1 MVRGPFAE
9 APFAVGM
16 HFQSAVSAG
25 GIPVVVSEMAQVES
39 VCVGLWFPVGSRH
52 EALRLSGALHFI
64 EHLFFKGTKRRN
76 ARQISEAV
84 EGVGGYLNAFTSEE
98 MTCYHAAA
106 PASRVGL
113 LFDVL
118 LDMVENSLFAADE
131 VERERGVILEEIK
144 MYDDQPAQLVQE
156 RLNALLWP
164 GNALGRPITGTRAS
178 VTRLSRAD
186 LVACR
191 ERYCSPSR
199 MTVTVAGRTTL
210 PEVLALLG
218 KRKGGGAGSR
228 FTVPKGS
235 LFDARKAKGKAKAP
249 CVSALHKGIEQTH
262 IALGYR
268 GGSRHDPSRYAAKL
282 LSVILG
288 ENMSSRLFQ
297 RIRERHGLAYSIAS
311 QISYYHDTGSFSV
324 LAGVENEKAERAMRL
339 VLQTLAEIV
348 AKAPSAPEL
357 RRAKDYVIGQTYMG
371 LESTSNQMM
380 WAGEGMIGYGKVLS
394 PREVETRIAAVT
406 PEEVRQVAA
415 KFFRA
420 ENLALASVGPGVS
433 KEMLAGLAASIPMG

>member
-1 MVRGPFAE
+1 MVFR
-9 APFAVGM
+9 
-16 HFQSAVSAG
+16 SARSAG

-39 VCVGLWFPVGSRH
+39 ACVGLWFPAGSRH
-52 EALRLSGALHFI
+52 EGERISGALHFI

-106 PASRVGL
+106 PASRLPL

-118 LDMVENSLFAADE
+118 LDMVEGSLFAAE
-131 VERERGVILEEIK
+131 EIERERGVILEEIK

-164 GNALGRPITGTRAS
+164 GISLGRPITGTRAS
-178 VTRLSRAD
+178 VTRLSRSD
-186 LVACR
+186 LLACR
-191 ERYCSPSR
+191 ERHCAPSR
-199 MTVTVAGRTTL
+199 MTVTVAGKTTL

-218 KRKGGGAGSR
+218 KRKGGGGASR
-228 FTVPKGS
+228 FTLPKSALFVP
-235 LFDARKAKGKAKAP
+235 GKAGGSGPA
-249 CVSALHKGIEQTH
+249 VSALHKGIEQTH
-262 IALGYR
+262 VALGFR

-311 QISYYHDTGSFSV
+311 QISYYHETGCFAV
-324 LAGVENEKAERAMRL
+324 LAGVENEKAERALRL
-339 VLQTLAEIV
+339 VLKTLSEAA
-348 AKAPSAPEL
+348 AKAPSASEL
-357 RRAKDYVIGQTYMG
+357 KRARDYVVGQTYMG

-380 WAGEGMIGYGKVLS
+380 WAGEGMIGYGEVLS
-394 PREVETRIAAVT
+394 PREIESRIAAVT
-406 PEEVRQVAA
+406 PEEVRRVAA
-415 KFFRA
+415 ALFQPR
-420 ENLALASVGPGVS
+420 NLALATVGPGTT
-433 KEMLAGLAASIPMG
+433 KEMLSSVAASLQS